1 MKVTLIA
8 NISAN
13 GKALL
18 SDNPHHSLP
27 QEAMDFYLSLA
38 KRAGSM
44 VIGAKTFENFQR
56 FPQHIKEL
64 FADIE
69 IVILSAGHL
78 ASAEYTVANTP
89 EKAITY
95 FSKRGIKEIAIGG
108 GIGTF
113 NAFLD
118 SDLVTDIYFNIS
130 PIITGQ
136 GGHLVSNSSLNSKF
150 NLVSCETNNGFVQLH
165 LTKY

>member
-1 MKVTLIA
+1 MKVTLVA

-13 GKALL
+13 GKALV

-38 KRAGSM
+38 KRVGNM
-44 VIGAKTFENFQR
+44 VIGAKTFENFQQ
-56 FPQHIKEL
+56 FPKHIMAL
-64 FADIE
+64 FADID
-69 IVILSAGHL
+69 IAILSAEPIT
-78 ASAEYTVANTP
+78 STEYTVTSTP
-89 EKAITY
+89 EKAIAY
-95 FSKRGIKEIAIGG
+95 FSKKGIKEIAIGG

-118 SDLVTDIYFNIS
+118 SDLVTDIYFNIN

-136 GGHLVSNSSLNSKF
+136 GGHLVSNNALNSKF
-150 NLVSCETNNGFVQLH
+150 NLAGCETNNGFVQLH
-165 LTKY
+165 LTK